1 MQSKNRNE
9 IKPKEDKQLNLRK
22 LNHGTCNGN
31 TMTPNIISIQRY
43 YEFGTGI

>member
-9 IKPKEDKQLNLRK
+9 IKPKEDKQLNHRN
-22 LNHGTCNGN
+22 LNHITCLGN
-31 TMTPNIISIQRY
+31 TMTPKIISIQRY